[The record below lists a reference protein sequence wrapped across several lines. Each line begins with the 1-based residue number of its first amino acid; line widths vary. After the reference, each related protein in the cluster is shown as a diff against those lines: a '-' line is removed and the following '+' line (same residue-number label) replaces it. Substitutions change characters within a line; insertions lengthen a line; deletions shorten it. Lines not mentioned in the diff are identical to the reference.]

1 MKITFPNLLATMKAV
16 PLIAAAILLI
26 PSFKHPARPTLR
38 ELNPL
43 IYPELRERFLSR
55 FDVPIRAF
63 EAELSMKLKDLD
75 VYLDPGHTE
84 VASESGFH
92 GIPKPWCSPFCC
104 RATAR

>member
-1 MKITFPNLLATMKAV
+1 MKAV

-63 EAELSMKLKDLD
+63 EAELSRKLKDLD
-75 VYLDPGHTE
+75 VYLDPGHTEVE

-104 RATAR
+104 RAPAR